1 MTHQMIPIEMK
12 LRDPRLLSRM
22 VAKVVYIS
30 TRYHRILG
38 ILLMICILVLVMC
51 IGSLVAISLRSKL
64 GASNSEQ
71 PGASNSEQ
79 RPNTNDIQAYY
90 RWLYE
95 EQEARLRLLGCNPVK
110 QVVKIVTVLKE
121 IGEYNELRAILKPY
135 QAVVVRRCLPEESY
149 CPKMGDKCAPTVDAP
164 TMKKKIA
171 IEVYNATLGKFYPI
185 IREAEEHSSC
195 TCRSEK

>member
-1 MTHQMIPIEMK
+1 M
-12 LRDPRLLSRM
+12 L
-22 VAKVVYIS
+22 
-30 TRYHRILG
+30 
-38 ILLMICILVLVMC
+38 CILVFVMC
-51 IGSLVAISLRSKL
+51 IGALVAISLGSQP

-79 RPNTNDIQAYY
+79 RPNTNDTIDIQAYY

-95 EQEARLRLLGCNPVK
+95 EQEARLRLLGCKPVR

-121 IGEYNELRAILKPY
+121 IGEYHELRAILKPY
-135 QAVVVRRCLPEESY
+135 QAVFVRRCLPEDSY
-149 CPKMGDKCAPTVDAP
+149 CPKMGDKCARTVDAP

-195 TCRSEK
+195 TCRCH